1 MSIADFQKECL
12 KAHNEF
18 RHKHGVPPLT
28 LNKEI
33 CKISQTWAD
42 NLAKRKTLE
51 HSNNND
57 YGENIFCV
65 SSSDPNLSIT
75 GDEPVKSWYEEIK
88 LHKFDE
94 EPKSLESGHFTQVV
108 WKDSRELGVAF
119 AKSNGRIVVVANY
132 FPSGNIVGHFVRNV
146 PPLGGRTEE
155 NNNNDPSEKL
165 ANLSLQSRVPSCS
178 SKKNLSNGTEGNFEE
193 DFLVAHNEYRKRH
206 GVPPLKLD
214 KKLCKYASEW
224 AKNLADRNA
233 LEHRKNCPH
242 GENIYCLSS
251 NDPNFTITGHTP
263 VDTWYEEIKF
273 HPFGKEP
280 SNLKSGHFTQVIWKS
295 SELLGVGVAKNR
307 HGRIY
312 VVANYSPAGN
322 FVGDYV
328 ENVPPLLDSSEIAD
342 SQDSLRST
350 ANTSPV
356 TPEVTRQDSLSEFEQ
371 FALDGLKAH
380 NEYRKK
386 HGIPELRLNKKVR
399 HIKQNFLVYSL
410 PVGIIIKQVECNI
423 EVV

>member
-1 MSIADFQKECL
+1 MSVADFQKECL
-12 KAHNEF
+12 KAHNEY
-18 RHKHGVPPLT
+18 RQRHGVAPLT

-33 CKISQTWAD
+33 CKISQAWAD

-88 LHKFDE
+88 FHKFGE

-119 AKSNGRIVVVANY
+119 AKSSGRIIVVANY
-132 FPSGNIVGHFVRNV
+132 FPSGNIVKHFARNV
-146 PPLGGRTEE
+146 PPVGGFDEE

-165 ANLSLQSRVPSCS
+165 ANLSLQSRIPAGS
-178 SKKNLSNGTEGNFEE
+178 SKKDLSNGTEGNFEE
-193 DFLVAHNEYRKRH
+193 DFLTAHNEFRKRH

-328 ENVPPLLDSSEIAD
+328 ENVPPLLSTAEVEELTKDAPDSSEA
-342 SQDSLRST
+342 
-350 ANTSPV
+350 
-356 TPEVTRQDSLSEFEQ
+356 TPEPESLGELDQ
-371 FALDGLKAH
+371 FAVDGLKAH
-380 NEYRKK
+380 NEYRRK
-386 HGIPELRLNKKVR
+386 HGIPELKLNKKVSE
-399 HIKQNFLVYSL
+399 HITVFAA
-410 PVGIIIKQVECNI
+410 CATC
-423 EVV
+423 

>member
-1 MSIADFQKECL
+1 MSAADFQKECL
-12 KAHNEF
+12 KAHNEY
-18 RHKHGVPPLT
+18 RQKHGVAPLT

-33 CKISQTWAD
+33 CKISQAWAD

-51 HSNNND
+51 HSNNDD

-88 LHKFDE
+88 FHKFGE

-119 AKSNGRIVVVANY
+119 AKSSGRIVVVANY
-132 FPSGNIVGHFVRNV
+132 FPSGNIVGHFARNV
-146 PPLGGRTEE
+146 PPLGGPGEE
-155 NNNNDPSEKL
+155 NNNDPSEKL
-165 ANLSLQSRVPSCS
+165 ASLSLQSRLPSVS
-178 SKKNLSNGTEGNFEE
+178 SQKNLSNGTEGNFEE
-193 DFLVAHNEYRKRH
+193 DFIAAHNEYRKRH
-206 GVPPLKLD
+206 GVPDLKLD

-242 GENIYCLSS
+242 GENIYCVSS
-251 NDPNFTITGHTP
+251 NDPNFTITGNTP
-263 VDTWYEEIKF
+263 VDTWYEEIKL

-328 ENVPPLLDSSEIAD
+328 ENVPPLVSPSADAPDSSC
-342 SQDSLRST
+342 STKSRS
-350 ANTSPV
+350 SPV
-356 TPEVTRQDSLSEFEQ
+356 TPEVADAVGDCDQ
-371 FALDGLKAH
+371 FALDGLKSH

-386 HGIPELRLNKKVR
+386 HGIPELTLNKKVSDG
-399 HIKQNFLVYSL
+399 HVLIKWKCFATS
-410 PVGIIIKQVECNI
+410 
-423 EVV
+423 